1 MKWPPGSRLRYLSS
15 TSQLHITNSLEEIER
30 IRALLRKNKILIEAQ
45 QR

>member
-1 MKWPPGSRLRYLSS
+1 MKWSPDSRLRYLSS
-15 TSQLHITNSLEEIER
+15 TSQLRITNCLEEIER